1 MILDGAVVVNFLQP
15 FAVKTFNDYAV
26 KIFLPYIEKRLEC
39 YSRVDIV
46 WYQYISNSLKSQTKS
61 KRGKGLRRRVEASNS
76 LPKNWQ
82 QFLRD
87 DSNKKELFAFL
98 VKHLKHL
105 ATSKQLVTTH
115 GSDVICIPPQDT
127 SHLAPWDH
135 EEADTRI
142 ILHLADAVY
151 KGFHKFLLRT
161 VDTNVVVLSVATA
174 AKLDIQNLW
183 VAFGTGKFFRYIP
196 IHEIVA
202 SIGPR
207 KSQALPMFHAYTGC
221 DTVSAFATRGK
232 KSAWDTWKA
241 FEDITTTF
249 LTLSTAPD
257 EVSNEDIATLER
269 FTILLYNRTSGDE
282 HWWSQKATFHQER
295 KGHGCHPPTRAALI
309 QHVKRAV
316 YQGGHCWGKALQV
329 SLNIP
334 SPQNWGWTDPHSWKT
349 LWTTFPEAGT

>member
-1 MILDGAVVVNFLQP
+1 MPITDGDLDDFFRHENQPCPPSLSHFGKLRQGTKADLLNSLEDCTQSVTPQPEAEVMILDGAVVVNFLQP

-127 SHLAPWDH
+127 SHLAP
-135 EEADTRI
+135 
-142 ILHLADAVY
+142 
-151 KGFHKFLLRT
+151 
-161 VDTNVVVLSVATA
+161 
-174 AKLDIQNLW
+174 
-183 VAFGTGKFFRYIP
+183 
-196 IHEIVA
+196 
-202 SIGPR
+202 
-207 KSQALPMFHAYTGC
+207 
-221 DTVSAFATRGK
+221 
-232 KSAWDTWKA
+232 
-241 FEDITTTF
+241 
-249 LTLSTAPD
+249 
-257 EVSNEDIATLER
+257 
-269 FTILLYNRTSGDE
+269 
-282 HWWSQKATFHQER
+282 
-295 KGHGCHPPTRAALI
+295 
-309 QHVKRAV
+309 
-316 YQGGHCWGKALQV
+316 
-329 SLNIP
+329 
-334 SPQNWGWTDPHSWKT
+334 
-349 LWTTFPEAGT
+349 